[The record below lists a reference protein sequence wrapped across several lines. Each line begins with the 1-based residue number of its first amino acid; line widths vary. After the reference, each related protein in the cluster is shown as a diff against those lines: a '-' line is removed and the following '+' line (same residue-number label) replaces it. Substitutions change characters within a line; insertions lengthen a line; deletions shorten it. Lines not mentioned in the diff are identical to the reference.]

1 MRSALGLW
9 GNNAHTI
16 YARVYFRLLPA
27 ESYTENDSHV
37 YRTNINL
44 LGLDAYEYPHCAYY
58 HIGSGKAD

>member
-1 MRSALGLW
+1 MHEFTSDYSL
-9 GNNAHTI
+9 H
-16 YARVYFRLLPA
+16 